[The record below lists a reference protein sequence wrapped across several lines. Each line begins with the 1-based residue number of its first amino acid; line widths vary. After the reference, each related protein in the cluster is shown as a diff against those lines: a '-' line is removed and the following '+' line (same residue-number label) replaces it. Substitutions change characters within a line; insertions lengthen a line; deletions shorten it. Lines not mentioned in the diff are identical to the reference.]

1 MSDCSTKSS
10 VGLTAEVQRWQ
21 RSDGGGND
29 DDDGNDNGDGNYI
42 GKFGYSEEMDRIHT
56 ILD

>member
-42 GKFGYSEEMDRIHT
+42 GKFGYS
-56 ILD
+56 